1 MTLLPFFLALSLL
14 LRLSGLAT
22 SNLWYDEWISYQRVT
37 EPFMNYFTDRSD
49 FTNGWELLLRLFAW
63 GPHWIIRLPAL
74 ACAMLSLWLAWEIMR
89 ALNFSST
96 QATISALIMACLPG
110 LLWMAQDARYYAPLA
125 ALYMGSVLS
134 ALRGKI
140 GWLTACVILSFC
152 VHPIG
157 PAYTVPALG
166 IALLAKSISWRKVIA
181 AGILSAVL
189 WSVWFMMFKS
199 HDVTD
204 YYTTFW
210 TGQLTLTKFV
220 YEYGQSLTVNVTGKP
235 GIMIAFLTGC
245 MFFVAG
251 MERSF
256 TSRDDDLLTWYI
268 LATPL
273 IILIVASLTY
283 CNVITYRTL
292 QPAAMG
298 LALVAGRVV
307 AAQRWLWVLV
317 GILLVSLLLNWDPST
332 RGGDLAAIAERIR
345 YEWRADDCIEYS
357 EFGKPLELLLED
369 LPECKGTVNGRR
381 WIVGGSVNGELV
393 DRTANAWQIAPVNVY
408 LLEENQ

>member
-1 MTLLPFFLALSLL
+1 MTLLPFLTLSLI

-22 SNLWYDEWISYQRVT
+22 SSLWYDEWISYQRVT

-74 ACAMLSLWLAWEIMR
+74 ACAMLSLWLAWEIMQ

-134 ALRGKI
+134 VLRGKI

-166 IALLAKSISWRKVIA
+166 IALIAKTISWRKVIA

-189 WSVWFMMFKS
+189 WSVWFMVFKS
-199 HDVTD
+199 HDGNFTS
-204 YYTTFW
+204 FW
-210 TGQLTLTKFV
+210 TGQMTLTKLV

-235 GIMIAFLTGC
+235 GILIAFLTGC

-251 MERSF
+251 MERLF
-256 TSRDDDLLTWYI
+256 KSRDDLLTWYI
-268 LATPL
+268 LAMPL
-273 IILIVASLTY
+273 MILIVASLAY
-283 CNVITYRTL
+283 YNVITYRTL

-307 AAQRWLWVLV
+307 AAQRWLWVLA
-317 GILLVSLLLNWDPST
+317 GILLVSLLLNWNPST
-332 RGGDLAAIAERIR
+332 RGGDLAALAEHIR
-345 YEWRADDCIEYS
+345 YEWRAGDCIEYS
-357 EFGKPLELLLED
+357 EFGRPLELLLED
-369 LPECKGTVNGRR
+369 LPECGKIVDGRR
-381 WIVGGSVNGELV
+381 WMVGGNLVIGKLV
-393 DRTANAWQIAPVNVY
+393 DRSMNAWQIAPVNVY
-408 LLEENQ
+408 LLEAGQ